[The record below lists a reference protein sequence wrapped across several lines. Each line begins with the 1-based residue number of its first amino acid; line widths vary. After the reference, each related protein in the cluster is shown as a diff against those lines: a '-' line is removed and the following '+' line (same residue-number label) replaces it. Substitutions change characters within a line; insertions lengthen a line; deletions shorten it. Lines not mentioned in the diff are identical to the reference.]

1 MSTLQVRDDS
11 FERSLIGVGVARVLV
26 GDRVAILTLG
36 PAVGVVMITTTYRW
50 DVTGVYA
57 LPPPAVIID
66 GTARAAGLPQ
76 IWIIEPAAP

>member
-1 MSTLQVRDDS
+1 MVDPLPGGATLLDVVAPAGVTPRRDDA
-11 FERSLIGVGVARVLV
+11 GT
-26 GDRVAILTLG
+26 ILTLG
-36 PAVGVVMITTTYRW
+36 PADGVVMITTTYRW